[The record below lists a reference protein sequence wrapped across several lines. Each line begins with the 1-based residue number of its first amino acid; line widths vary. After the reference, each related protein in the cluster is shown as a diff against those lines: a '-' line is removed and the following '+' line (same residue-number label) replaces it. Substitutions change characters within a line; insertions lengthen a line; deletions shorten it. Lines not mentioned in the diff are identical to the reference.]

1 MPAVISKK
9 SKIFSPPGK
18 IVSKYEV
25 DNGMIVTFR
34 YSGGSDIRPLV
45 FVMDTDEYV
54 SPAKNK
60 SFSGY
65 YEIYDGIYV
74 VEEVQGRAKA
84 RRVALKLAKSKKET
98 VVNFLGDL
106 IDVE

>member
-1 MPAVISKK
+1 
-9 SKIFSPPGK
+9 
-18 IVSKYEV
+18 
-25 DNGMIVTFR
+25 MIKV
-34 YSGGSDIRPLV
+34 V
-45 FVMDTDEYV
+45 
-54 SPAKNK
+54 KNK